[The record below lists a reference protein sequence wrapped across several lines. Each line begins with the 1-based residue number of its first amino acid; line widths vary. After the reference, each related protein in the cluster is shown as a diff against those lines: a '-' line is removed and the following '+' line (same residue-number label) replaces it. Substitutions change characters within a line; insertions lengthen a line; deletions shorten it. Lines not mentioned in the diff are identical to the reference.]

1 MTTQEVALRIY
12 SRQQEY
18 GLPFMLLSDP
28 EMGTMRAYDVFEEG
42 TRFGKPATVLVRT
55 TYLIDGE
62 GVIVRLQLDETQG
75 HRQAGAWRDVGPLRR
90 RAVVEPLPP
99 AMQAAFRLPC

>member
-12 SRQQEY
+12 SRQQGY

-62 GVIVRLQLDETQG
+62 GVIVR
-75 HRQAGAWRDVGPLRR
+75 
-90 RAVVEPLPP
+90 
-99 AMQAAFRLPC
+99 AFNKMKPKDSAKQVLGEM